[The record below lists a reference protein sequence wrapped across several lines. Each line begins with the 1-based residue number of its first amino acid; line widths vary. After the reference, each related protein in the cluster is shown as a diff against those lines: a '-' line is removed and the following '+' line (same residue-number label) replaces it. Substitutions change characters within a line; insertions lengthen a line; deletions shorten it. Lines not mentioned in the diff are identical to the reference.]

1 MFKVTPIDDGK
12 EMNIEVNGTLEEILS
27 GFLKVAIGTIELIS
41 EKTDLSKEQLAYW
54 FSSEV
59 ANFYSEDI
67 QENKTTDTKEGEE

>member
-41 EKTDLSKEQLAYW
+41 EQTDLSKEQLASW